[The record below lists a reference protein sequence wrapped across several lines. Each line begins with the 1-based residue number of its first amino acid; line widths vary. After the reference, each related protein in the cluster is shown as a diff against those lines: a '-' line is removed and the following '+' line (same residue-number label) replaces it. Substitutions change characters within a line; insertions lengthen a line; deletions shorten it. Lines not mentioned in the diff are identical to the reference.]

1 MIAGCNK
8 ASMSLMK
15 VQLKIFE
22 LLHPEDWKSDDDDD
36 AGDDDDIFVENVVD
50 NDSKS
55 TNANYADADSEGD
68 RKSSESPGSD
78 FSV

>member
-36 AGDDDDIFVENVVD
+36 GDDIDIVVEKVVV
-50 NDSKS
+50 NDSGS
-55 TNANYADADSEGD
+55 GNTAHVAADSEGD
-68 RKSSESPGSD
+68 IKSSESPGSD